1 MIALTKA
8 REAAGWTRFKLGA
21 EARIHPARVGQ
32 IESEKTVPYPVEL
45 ERLAGALAWQAE
57 PEALLERVDV
67 EGTR

>member
-8 REAAGWTRFKLGA
+8 RETACWTRFKLGA

-45 ERLAGALAWQAE
+45 ERLAAALDWSGD
-57 PEALLERVDV
+57 PHALLEDVDH
-67 EGTR
+67 ERA